1 MKIMKNHKLY
11 LLLLTFF
18 YLNIQPTF
26 SQKYDNTWLMGYY
39 YSSFT
44 NVTGLDFYFGNPVS
58 VGFAPPFNFI
68 STGGACMS
76 DANGDLLFYTNGCQ
90 VANFNNQLLPN
101 SNLFN
106 NYAPQNYYSVCD
118 LWQSV
123 ISLPYPDQPGK
134 FILMHYNYYTGSAPY
149 GVSRLFY
156 SVVDMNANGG
166 TGEMTTK
173 NMQVFQDSLIDSF
186 LHATKH
192 ANGRDWWVIT
202 HQRSTNAFHLTLVTP
217 SGPTQHFVQNTGPAV
232 PRFDIGEGQAEF
244 SPDGSMF
251 GFVHNRFNSFYLFD
265 FDRCSGTISFRDS
278 VHITQSNPNEWPLWG
293 GTFSP
298 NSQYF
303 YANTQQRILQY
314 DVLAPSLAAS
324 EKLVGVDDGAGNP
337 IFRPRP
343 GPNGKLYYIGWGS
356 ETNLSVINNPDLADT
371 LCDFQQHSVQ
381 LTSYHGTSIPD
392 FPNYRLGP
400 LTGSSC
406 DTLTSINEFLDD
418 SYYDITISPNP
429 NNGIFTISYGLQADR
444 SGKLR
449 VLDINGK
456 EVYLRS
462 LPIYSISQQLE
473 LDFLAS
479 GIYYLQIVS
488 GKNSESKKFVVVR
501 ED

>member
-1 MKIMKNHKLY
+1 MKNHKLF

-58 VGFAPPFNFI
+58 VGFAPPFNFF

-106 NYAPQNYYSVCD
+106 NYAPQNYTSVCD

-217 SGPTQHFVQNTGPAV
+217 AGPTQHFVQNTGPAV

-303 YANTQQRILQY
+303 YANTQKRILQY

-324 EKLVGVDDGAGNP
+324 EKLVGVDDGTGNP

-406 DTLTSINEFLDD
+406 DTLTPINELLDD

-429 NNGIFTISYGLQADR
+429 NNGIFNISYGLQADR

-462 LPIYSISQQLE
+462 LPIYSISQQMK

>member
-1 MKIMKNHKLY
+1 MHA
-11 LLLLTFF
+11 
-18 YLNIQPTF
+18 
-26 SQKYDNTWLMGYY
+26 
-39 YSSFT
+39 SS
-44 NVTGLDFYFGNPVS
+44 
-58 VGFAPPFNFI
+58 
-68 STGGACMS
+68 
-76 DANGDLLFYTNGCQ
+76 
-90 VANFNNQLLPN
+90 
-101 SNLFN
+101 
-106 NYAPQNYYSVCD
+106 
-118 LWQSV
+118 
-123 ISLPYPDQPGK
+123 
-134 FILMHYNYYTGSAPY
+134 HY
-149 GVSRLFY
+149 
-156 SVVDMNANGG
+156 
-166 TGEMTTK
+166 
-173 NMQVFQDSLIDSF
+173 
-186 LHATKH
+186 

-217 SGPTQHFVQNTGPAV
+217 AGPTQHFVQNTGPAV

-314 DVLAPSLAAS
+314 DLLAPSLAAS
-324 EKLVGVDDGAGNP
+324 EKLVGVDNGAGNA

-343 GPNGKLYYIGWGS
+343 GPNGKIYYIGWGG
-356 ETNLSVINNPDLADT
+356 ENDLSVINNPDLADT
-371 LCDFQQHSVQ
+371 LCDFQQHSFP

-406 DTLTSINEFLDD
+406 DTLTSINEFLGE
-418 SYYDITISPNP
+418 SYYDISISPNP

>member
-1 MKIMKNHKLY
+1 MKIMKNHKLF

-58 VGFAPPFNFI
+58 VGFAPPFNFF

-106 NYAPQNYYSVCD
+106 NYAPQNYTSVCD

-217 SGPTQHFVQNTGPAV
+217 AGPTQHFVQNTGPAV

-303 YANTQQRILQY
+303 YANTQKRILQY

-324 EKLVGVDDGAGNP
+324 EKLVGVDDGTGNP

-356 ETNLSVINNPDLADT
+356 ETNLSVINNPDLADI

-400 LTGSSC
+400 LIGSSC
-406 DTLTSINEFLDD
+406 DTLTSINELLDD

-462 LPIYSISQQLE
+462 LPIYSISQQME